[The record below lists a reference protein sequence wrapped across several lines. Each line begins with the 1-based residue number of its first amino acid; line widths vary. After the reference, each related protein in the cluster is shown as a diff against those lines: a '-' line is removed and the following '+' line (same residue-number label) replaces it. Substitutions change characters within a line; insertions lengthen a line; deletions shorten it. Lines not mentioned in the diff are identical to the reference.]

1 MDRKGFLS
9 TLGLGAAAVTCQY
22 CLGGCKNPDAITG
35 PTNVNFTL
43 DLTQPA
49 NTALNQNGGY
59 VYNGGVI
66 VARTVNGAYVA
77 VSQACTHQGNTVVYD
92 KTYNQFFCPAHGSRF
107 GTDGSVINGPASSPL
122 TRYNTQLNGNLLK
135 VYS

>member
-1 MDRKGFLS
+1 MDRKEFLS
-9 TLGLGAAAVTCQY
+9 LAGAGAAAALCSA

-43 DLTQPA
+43 DLSQPA
-49 NTALNQNGGY
+49 NSALTHNGGY
-59 VYNGGVI
+59 VYNAGVI
-66 VARTVNGAYVA
+66 VARTTNGAYVA
-77 VSQACTHQGNTVVYD
+77 VSQTCTHAGSTIVYD
-92 KTYNQFFCPAHGSRF
+92 SSANRFFCPAHGSAF
-107 GTDGSVINGPASSPL
+107 ATDGSVINGPASDPL